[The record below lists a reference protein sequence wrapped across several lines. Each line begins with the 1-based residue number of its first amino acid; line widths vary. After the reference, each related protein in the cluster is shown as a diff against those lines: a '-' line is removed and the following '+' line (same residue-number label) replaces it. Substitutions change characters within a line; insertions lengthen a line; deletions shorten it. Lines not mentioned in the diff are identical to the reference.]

1 MIGCAGN
8 DSYSWVGVAYCFY
21 RLLTSRWVVG
31 SRFLLLA
38 MLLGIARPTGCM
50 VVGTRKS
57 KWIRIPWLWV
67 LASPSGS
74 ESRGCGYSQVQVD
87 QNPVVVGTRRI
98 RWVWVLAR
106 STGFMVVGTR
116 SYFCGDLIHWEYSCR
131 RAHSG
136 CAVRSRSDRGSNPR
150 LSAGSLHEWDTGL
163 SLRDSRR
170 CLPW

>member
-67 LASPSGS
+67 LASSTPMLL
-74 ESRGCGYSQVQVD
+74 
-87 QNPVVVGTRRI
+87 TRRI